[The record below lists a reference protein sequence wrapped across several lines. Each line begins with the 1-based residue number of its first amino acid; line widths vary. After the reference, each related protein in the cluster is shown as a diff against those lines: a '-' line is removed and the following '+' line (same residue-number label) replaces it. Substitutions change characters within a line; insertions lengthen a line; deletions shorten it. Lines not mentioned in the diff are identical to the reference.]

1 MPHHRRIVLSI
12 ETGTSRDTI
21 RRAAAWARLLDL
33 EMHGIFV
40 EDEAVHGLAAYAFAR
55 EFRLPTHAWQPIDPD
70 RIADDFR
77 HAANTAKR
85 QFDAIAAATGVRAA
99 FQVLRGD
106 PSGEVAQLLC
116 ASDIV
121 VLTEPSLGSEGLTQS
136 FLRSWQSACGSAASV
151 LLLPPGRI
159 RTHGPVAALS
169 FGDKGA
175 RTAAHIAGRTGEA
188 LVLLG
193 PTKPL
198 VLPPTLTEERVRRR
212 ALPAIAETT
221 LANALGDLREQLL
234 VLDRDGLSAD
244 QERAVLR
251 VATSRTTPVLLVGTP
266 ADI

>member
-21 RRAAAWARLLDL
+21 RQAAQWARLLDL
-33 EMHGIFV
+33 EMHGVFV
-40 EDEAVHGLAAYAFAR
+40 EDEAVHGMAAYAFAR
-55 EFRLPTHAWQPIDPD
+55 EFRLPTHAWQPINPD
-70 RIADDFR
+70 RIAEDFR

-85 QFDAIAAATGVRAA
+85 QLDAVAAATGVRAA
-99 FQVLRGD
+99 FHVLRGD

-169 FGDKGA
+169 FGDRGA
-175 RTAAHIAGRTGEA
+175 RTAAHIAGRAGEA
-188 LVLLG
+188 LLLLG
-193 PTKPL
+193 PEKPL
-198 VLPPTLTEERVRRR
+198 VLPPNLTEDRVRRR
-212 ALPAIAETT
+212 ALTAIAEAA
-221 LANALGDLREQLL
+221 LAQALGDPREQVL
-234 VLDRDGLSAD
+234 VLDRDGLSTE

-251 VATSRTTPVLLVGTP
+251 VAAARGTPVLLVETP

>member
-12 ETGTSRDTI
+12 PTGTSRDTV
-21 RRAAAWARLLDL
+21 RQAAEWARLLDL
-33 EMHGIFV
+33 EIHAVFV

-55 EFRLPTHAWQPIDPD
+55 EFRLPTHAWEPIDHD
-70 RIADDFR
+70 RLADDFR

-85 QFDAIAAATGVRAA
+85 QLDTVAAAMGVRAA

-106 PSGEVAQLLC
+106 PSGAVAQMLC

-121 VLTEPSLGSEGLTQS
+121 VLTEPSLGSEGLTQT
-136 FLRSWQSACGSAASV
+136 FLRSWQSAYGSAASV

-159 RTHGPVAALS
+159 RTHGPVVALT
-169 FGDKGA
+169 FGDRGA

-193 PTKPL
+193 PARPM
-198 VLPPTLTEERVRRR
+198 VLPPALAAEHVGRRDLNAITEH
-212 ALPAIAETT
+212 ALG
-221 LANALGDLREQLL
+221 LALGDLRERVL
-234 VLDRDGLSAD
+234 VLDRNLLDDA

-251 VATSRTTPVLLVGTP
+251 VAAARATPVLLVGTP